1 MDEWTTQQ
9 RAQLKAALD
18 RRYKEL
24 LAMVREELRSTEQPT
39 WLALADRIT
48 DIGIESVAD
57 VLTEARAV
65 SVDHHVRELTERL
78 TEIQHDHGEVI
89 IASMHVHLD
98 HHHCLEVIAAR
109 GPAREIKAMADRLI
123 GARGVLTGHVVPA
136 ALAATSRRK
145 GSHGHG

>member
-24 LAMVREELRSTEQPT
+24 LAMVREELRSTDQPSL
-39 WLALADRIT
+39 LALADRIT

-65 SVDHHVRELTERL
+65 SVDHHVRELRAIE
-78 TEIQHDHGEVI
+78 
-89 IASMHVHLD
+89 
-98 HHHCLEVIAAR
+98 AAR
-109 GPAREIKAMADRLI
+109 LRVRQGRYGECVECGTDIAFDRLRALPTAERCI
-123 GARGVLTGHVVPA
+123 TCQQEHDQAYGGSVLPT
-136 ALAATSRRK
+136 L
-145 GSHGHG
+145 

>member
-65 SVDHHVRELTERL
+65 SVDHHVRELRAIE
-78 TEIQHDHGEVI
+78 
-89 IASMHVHLD
+89 
-98 HHHCLEVIAAR
+98 AAR
-109 GPAREIKAMADRLI
+109 LRVRQGRYGECVECGTDIAFDRLRALPTAERCI
-123 GARGVLTGHVVPA
+123 TCQQEHDQAYGGSVLPT
-136 ALAATSRRK
+136 L
-145 GSHGHG
+145 